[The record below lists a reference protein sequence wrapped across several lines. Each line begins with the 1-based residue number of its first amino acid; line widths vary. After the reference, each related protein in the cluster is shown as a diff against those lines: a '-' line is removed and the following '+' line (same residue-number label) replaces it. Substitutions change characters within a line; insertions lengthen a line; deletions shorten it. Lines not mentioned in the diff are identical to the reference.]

1 MMRGMIAFLC
11 GGLLMLASASAG
23 YAQAGRRVPPPK
35 SDPPVPK
42 TAEPAPT
49 PVKEKPPER
58 AQISLL
64 VASERSHS
72 MRLPLGTDDIL
83 QAAVGRRLQDSKS
96 LKIAAGGEMSRG
108 EASKRAKKDETGTFV
123 VWFEFGGNNFD
134 LDPIGG
140 RTRIEDLSVR
150 YIVLEPATGKI
161 KTQGDVYLRSRNT
174 GILGGGIGRRLPGCY
189 PQAVSNFDYA
199 LTEAGIEAA
208 ERIIRSFSLPLP
220 PLCS

>member
-1 MMRGMIAFLC
+1 MTVFLC

-23 YAQAGRRVPPPK
+23 YAQAGRRVTPPK

-49 PVKEKPPER
+49 PVKEKLPER

-96 LKIAAGGEMSRG
+96 LKITAGGEMSRG
-108 EASKRAKKDETGTFV
+108 EANKRAKKDETGTFV

-134 LDPIGG
+134 LDPLGG
-140 RTRIEDLSVR
+140 RARIEDLSVR

-161 KTQGDVYLRSRNT
+161 KTQGDVYLHSRNT
-174 GILGGGIGRRLPGCY
+174 GILGGIGRRLPSCY